1 MLETENKDFGKQ
13 GFSKEGDLDCL
24 KDIMKLWE
32 KIIQWF
38 CIFTHT
44 VENNVVRI

>member
-1 MLETENKDFGKQ
+1 MLQTENKDFGEQ

-32 KIIQWF
+32 KIIQRF

-44 VENNVVRI
+44 VENNVVHI

>member
-1 MLETENKDFGKQ
+1 MFQTENNDFGKQ

-32 KIIQWF
+32 KNIQWF

-44 VENNVVRI
+44 VENNCPHL